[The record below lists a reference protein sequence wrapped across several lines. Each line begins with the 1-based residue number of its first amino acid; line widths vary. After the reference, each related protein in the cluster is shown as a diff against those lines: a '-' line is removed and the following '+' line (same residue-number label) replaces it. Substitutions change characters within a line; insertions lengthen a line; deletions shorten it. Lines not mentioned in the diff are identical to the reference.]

1 MFAPVIQTK
10 TEMKRI
16 VLISVLASAICCLN
30 VNAQKAFR
38 PMSMMDYKI
47 WGEGIDRLFDTE
59 AEVNFMFAPFH
70 SGSPALSLNNGTI
83 KVVTGEKEYL
93 KECDSELYSSLV
105 FLAKHSVMTANY
117 YTNQNYGFDGFTFF
131 LFYKS
136 DGVHSWCPNG
146 LCGQTVE
153 VFWNVLQAVETDD
166 NALLEQ
172 QKAIAD
178 SACKIFKSYYPEDF
192 VDISIYKSSF
202 SNNPFNVELSLLA
215 ITELSEDFIRTDLQL
230 TFNFKRL
237 KYRRS
242 YKQDYLRKYEKT
254 LQQVAYWMYVQSD
267 FGDSSNAVDFI
278 VADVTDPVIGKN
290 QYGTYEI
297 KINEKDITVDKMVSL
312 IQQL

>member
-1 MFAPVIQTK
+1 MFVPVIQTK
-10 TEMKRI
+10 TEMKRFI
-16 VLISVLASAICCLN
+16 LISVIASAFCCLN
-30 VNAQKAFR
+30 LNAQKAFR

-47 WGEGIDRLFDTE
+47 WGEEIDRLFDSK
-59 AEVNFMFAPFH
+59 AEVNFMFGPFH

-83 KVVTGEKEYL
+83 KVVTREKEYL

-117 YTNQNYGFDGFTFF
+117 YTNQRYGFDGMTFF

-136 DGVHSWCPNG
+136 DGVHSWQPRG
-146 LCGQTVE
+146 LCRQTVD
-153 VFWNVLQAVETDD
+153 VFWNVMHAVEADD

-192 VDISIYKSSF
+192 VDIKIYKSSF

-215 ITELSEDFIRTDLQL
+215 ITELSDFMRTDLQL
-230 TFNFKRL
+230 SFNFKRL
-237 KYRRS
+237 KYRRR
-242 YKQDYLRKYEKT
+242 YKQTYFQKYEKT

-297 KINEKDITVDKMVSL
+297 KINEKDITADKMVSL

>member
-1 MFAPVIQTK
+1 MFVPVIQTK

-16 VLISVLASAICCLN
+16 VLISVIASAFCCLN

-38 PMSMMDYKI
+38 PMSMMDYNI
-47 WGEGIDRLFDTE
+47 WGEEFNRLFDTE

-117 YTNQNYGFDGFTFF
+117 YTNQNYGLDGITFF

-136 DGVHSWCPNG
+136 DGVHSWQPRG
-146 LCGQTVE
+146 LCRQTVD
-153 VFWNVLQAVETDD
+153 VFWNVMHAVEADD

-202 SNNPFNVELSLLA
+202 SSDPFNVRLRLFSV
-215 ITELSEDFIRTDLQL
+215 TELSDFKRTDLQL

-254 LQQVAYWMYVQSD
+254 LQQVANWMYVQSD
-267 FGDSSNAVDFI
+267 FGDISNAVHFI
-278 VADVTDPVIGKN
+278 VADVTEPIIGKN